1 MDLFDFAAQK
11 TTAEELIDLLIAE
24 DLTIATAESCTGGLI
39 ADAIVS
45 VPGASEVFYE
55 GIVSYSNSAKVN
67 RLNVDKS
74 TLREYGAVSAPTAA
88 QMAEGLLSQSVDI
101 AISTTGIAGP
111 GGGTVDKP
119 VGLVYIAVA
128 SLAGTEVEEFRFSG
142 DRNSIRNQAKQEAL
156 YLALK
161 YIKSLE

>member
-1 MDLFDFAAQK
+1 MDLFDLAEKK
-11 TTAEELIDLLIAE
+11 TLAEQLIELLIEE
-24 DLTIATAESCTGGLI
+24 DLTIATAESCTGGLV

-67 RLNVDKS
+67 RLKVRER
-74 TLREYGAVSAPTAA
+74 TLKDYGAVSEQTAIE
-88 QMAEGLLSQSVDI
+88 MAEGLLSTNVDI

-111 GGGTVDKP
+111 GGGTAIKP

-128 SLAGTEVEEFRFSG
+128 SPAGTKVEEFRFLG
-142 DRNSIRNQAKQEAL
+142 DRDSIRKQAKSHAL
-156 YLALK
+156 DMALK